1 MGALLGD
8 AAAQNLVLKKFLP
21 DTLGCRFGVGKEI
34 FEFGYDITARREM
47 PMGVKLCSIRGC
59 FGWPDTAYTEENIN
73 ALFDFYFG
81 CYAQVLYR
89 FWRKHRAAGPL
100 DALTECFFDGFEF
113 KTREMHWNYSVRREQ
128 FDAFDPHLPKHYAF
142 VRKWRFAL
150 WSLERQLRRLDSLRT
165 LFSEKVRQ
173 VAETSGDE

>member
-1 MGALLGD
+1 M
-8 AAAQNLVLKKFLP
+8 
-21 DTLGCRFGVGKEI
+21 
-34 FEFGYDITARREM
+34 
-47 PMGVKLCSIRGC
+47 
-59 FGWPDTAYTEENIN
+59 
-73 ALFDFYFG
+73 
-81 CYAQVLYR
+81 
-89 FWRKHRAAGPL
+89 
-100 DALTECFFDGFEF
+100 
-113 KTREMHWNYSVRREQ
+113 RREQ